1 MGVIHE
7 RLKLLDDYTAKLRE
21 LAETSREEYLSNY
34 LLRAAA
40 ERFLQL
46 SIECCL
52 DIGNHLIAQAGFRSP
67 TDYRDIFAV
76 LVEEGVLPRELLTR
90 LMDMAGFRNLLVHG
104 YAKLDD
110 TLVHSILT
118 NSLDDLESY
127 AKSITSYL
135 RGPAGSS
142 PA

>member
-90 LMDMAGFRNLLVHG
+90 LMGHG
-104 YAKLDD
+104 RI
-110 TLVHSILT
+110 S
-118 NSLDDLESY
+118 E
-127 AKSITSYL
+127 
-135 RGPAGSS
+135 PAC
-142 PA
+142 AWLCQA